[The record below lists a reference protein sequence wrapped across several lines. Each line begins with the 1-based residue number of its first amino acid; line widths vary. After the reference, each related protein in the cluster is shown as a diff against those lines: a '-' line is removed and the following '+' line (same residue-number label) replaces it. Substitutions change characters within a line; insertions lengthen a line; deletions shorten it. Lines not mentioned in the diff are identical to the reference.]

1 MALPLQ
7 LAISNF
13 WCFWMQKKLS
23 VLKKQQKRDLLIR
36 IKMFLKTSGTFV
48 VKHHPLFYKHP
59 MLYRWEECYTSRVL
73 HWMSSLKNCS
83 FPLYT
88 CTWTMLVTLTN
99 RHFLLKRYL
108 HLFRKF
114 FPLKKQNKK
123 QNKEKTP
130 PKNQPI
136 KKLIQTPIFSW
147 ANRGNASSTE
157 P

>member
-23 VLKKQQKRDLLIR
+23 VLKKQQKRDLLIH

-83 FPLYT
+83 FPLHT

-114 FPLKKQNKK
+114 FPLKKTK
-123 QNKEKTP
+123 QKTKQRKKTP
-130 PKNQPI
+130 QKPTNQKIDPN
-136 KKLIQTPIFSW
+136 TIFFLSKE
-147 ANRGNASSTE
+147 GQCF
-157 P
+157 